1 MFVTASRYRVYIVVG
16 CDTTPVLSVRYQD
29 KRLGLRRN
37 SAIPHNLNVRL
48 LNGRKN
54 WERVWVH
61 WQQVRWRQTFRFCC
75 FSQFHCVKGIY
86 FTVTLSVDFYG
97 IWVPREGGFYV
108 WFRTSGYLNSKRTQ
122 KKIKVDRNE
131 IAAHAFV
138 FSITKKIYSNWL
150 PYNTTI
156 LAISKLKKWK
166 KLRLLLQSDTKKKN
180 KQTWFYFKRRT

>member
-29 KRLGLRRN
+29 KRLELRRN
-37 SAIPHNLNVRL
+37 SAIPHHLNVRL

-108 WFRTSGYLNSKRTQ
+108 WFRTSGCLNSKRTQ
-122 KKIKVDRNE
+122 KKIK
-131 IAAHAFV
+131 
-138 FSITKKIYSNWL
+138 SIEMRLPLTHLCFPLHRKVQIYCH
-150 PYNTTI
+150 TI
-156 LAISKLKKWK
+156 
-166 KLRLLLQSDTKKKN
+166 RL
-180 KQTWFYFKRRT
+180 Y